1 MNGGGKVVCVTGASG
16 YIASWIVKLLLLRGY
31 TVKAT
36 VRDPRDA
43 KKTKHLLTLEGADE
57 RLKLFKADLLEDGS
71 FEQAIEGCDGVFHI
85 ASPVSLT
92 ATNPQ
97 ARYYDSNIFWSTTYN
112 AAKLIDPAV
121 NGTLNVLKTCARASS
136 VKRVIVTSSTATIL
150 GCNPPFKP
158 NDVVDVTFFTDPS
171 FCSEMKVFESCC
183 DVVQWYAL
191 SKTLAEDAAVQFSKE
206 NGIDLIV
213 MNPGNVIGPLLQ
225 PTLNY
230 SVGVIVDL
238 INGKIPSNSFYYR
251 FMDVRD
257 VSLAHIKAFEIPSAN
272 GRYITVD
279 PNITMKDIKKLLNEL
294 FPDKNEESELNG
306 MAYKV
311 CVDKMKSE
319 LGIEFTPIEATLR
332 DTIASLKEKCL
343 LT

>member
-31 TVKAT
+31 TVRAT
-36 VRDPRDA
+36 VRYPRDI
-43 KKTKHLLTLEGADE
+43 KKTKHLFTLEGADE
-57 RLKLFKADLLEDGS
+57 RLKLFKADLLEEGS
-71 FEQAIEGCDGVFHI
+71 FQQAIDGCDGVFHT

-92 ATNPQ
+92 ATIPQ
-97 ARYYDSNIFWSTTYN
+97 AE
-112 AAKLIDPAV
+112 LIEPAV
-121 NGTLNVLKTCARASS
+121 KGTMNVLETCAKFSS

-150 GCNPPFKP
+150 GCKPPFTP
-158 NDVVDVTFFTDPS
+158 NDVVDETFFTDPN
-171 FCSEMKVFESCC
+171 FCLEMK
-183 DVVQWYAL
+183 QWYAL
-191 SKTLAEDAAVQFSKE
+191 SKTLAEDAAVRFSKE

-238 INGKIPSNSFYYR
+238 INGKTPANSFYYR

-272 GRYITVD
+272 GRYINVD
-279 PNITMKDIKKLLNEL
+279 PTTTMKDIKKLLHVL
-294 FPDKNEESELNG
+294 FPDLNGESEMNG

-319 LGIEFTPIEATLR
+319 LGIKFTPIEATLR
-332 DTIASLKEKCL
+332 DTIASLKKKCL
-343 LT
+343 LI